1 MPDSI
6 QFSLDPRC
14 PWCWQTS
21 KWVRQLERLRVV
33 DVRWGTFSLEL
44 QNFDK
49 PIEEFDVTKS
59 VSAPALRTL
68 VALRENEGDAAASRF
83 YDAVGTR
90 YFDGEEGLGDDTVRA
105 ALADAGLDTAWLDKA
120 LDDDSTWATVLA
132 EHQALRSD
140 TRSFG
145 VPTIRLD
152 GGAGPAIFGPVI
164 SNPPAND
171 DEATALWEHIE
182 WLVRYDNFSE
192 LKRDRTI
199 EPDLAMVRT
208 MRARRAAEAAAADAA
223 ATKPSR

>member
-1 MPDSI
+1 MADPI

-21 KWVRQLERLRVV
+21 KWVRQLERLGTV
-33 DVRWGTFSLEL
+33 DVRWGTFCLEL

-49 PIEEFDVTKS
+49 PVEEFDGERA
-59 VSAPALRTL
+59 VSGPALRTL
-68 VALRENEGDAAASRF
+68 VAVREHEGDAAAGRF
-83 YDAVGTR
+83 YEAIGDR
-90 YFDGEEGLGDDTVRA
+90 YFEGEQGVGEDTVRA
-105 ALADAGLDTAWLDKA
+105 SLKDAGLDEAWLDKA
-120 LDDDSTWATVLA
+120 LADPSTWATVVA
-132 EHQALRSD
+132 EHQALRRD

-171 DEATALWEHIE
+171 DDAAQLWEHIE

-192 LKRDRTI
+192 LKRDRTV
-199 EPDLAMVRT
+199 EPDLQMVRT
-208 MRARRAAEAAAADAA
+208 MKAKRAAEAAAAESA
-223 ATKPSR
+223 R